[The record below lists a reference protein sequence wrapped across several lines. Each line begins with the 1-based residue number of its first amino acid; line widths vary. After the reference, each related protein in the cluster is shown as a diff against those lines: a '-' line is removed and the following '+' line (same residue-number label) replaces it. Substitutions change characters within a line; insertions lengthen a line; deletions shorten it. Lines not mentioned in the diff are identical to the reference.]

1 MYLVRLNPW
10 REFENIHSTFD
21 RFLNNAVDRSFEE
34 PCISRN
40 LESWSPAVDVHE
52 DGSEIVY
59 TIELPGFE
67 KKEIDISVNEGLLT
81 IRADRN
87 FEDKKETK
95 YHHVESS
102 CGKFYRDFRLP
113 DSVDETKISAEL
125 KNGVLSLRLPKRE
138 EVKPRQIPVKVS

>member
-1 MYLVRLNPW
+1 MYLVRFNPW

-21 RFLNNAVDRSFEE
+21 RFFNSVVDRSFEE
-34 PCISRN
+34 PHTSRT

-67 KKEIDISVNEGLLT
+67 KKEIDISINEGLLA
-81 IRADRN
+81 ISADRN

-95 YHHVESS
+95 YHHVERSY
-102 CGKFYRDFRLP
+102 GKFYRNFRLP
-113 DSVDETKISAEL
+113 NSVDETKISAEL

>member
-1 MYLVRLNPW
+1 MYLVRFNPW

-21 RFLNNAVDRSFEE
+21 RFFNNAVDCSFEE
-34 PCISRN
+34 PRTSRT

-59 TIELPGFE
+59 TVELPGFD
-67 KKEIDISVNEGLLT
+67 KKEIDISVNEGLLA
-81 IRADRN
+81 ISADRS

-95 YHHVESS
+95 YHHLERSY
-102 CGKFYRDFRLP
+102 GKFYRNFRLP

-138 EVKPRQIPVKVS
+138 EVKPRQIPVKVN